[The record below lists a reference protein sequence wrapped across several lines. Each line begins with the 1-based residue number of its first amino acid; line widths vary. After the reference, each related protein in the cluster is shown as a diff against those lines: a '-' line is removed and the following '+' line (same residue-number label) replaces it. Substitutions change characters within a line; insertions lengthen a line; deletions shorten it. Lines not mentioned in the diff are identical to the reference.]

1 MRIFQ
6 EEEITPAA
14 APRHARLFELIRQD
28 NLAHDSASE
37 FLTKTR
43 ALSAQERFRDMA
55 AGSLKR
61 PRVQTLASEPC
72 RDDKLFGTVRPA

>member
-1 MRIFQ
+1 MRIFH
-6 EEEITPAA
+6 EEDFTPAA

-43 ALSAQERFRDMA
+43 ALAAQERFRDMA
-55 AGSLKR
+55 ARSLKR
-61 PRVQTLASEPC
+61 PRVRTLTSEPG
-72 RDDKLFGTVRPA
+72 RDDKLFRTVRPA